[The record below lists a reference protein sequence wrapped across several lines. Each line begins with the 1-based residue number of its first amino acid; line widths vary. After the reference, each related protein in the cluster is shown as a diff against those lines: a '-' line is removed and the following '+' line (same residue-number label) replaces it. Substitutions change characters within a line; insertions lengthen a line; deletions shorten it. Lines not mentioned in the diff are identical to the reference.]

1 MPAIPSRPYLPAM
14 LGYLRQTRAQGE
26 LVLEQNDGTRRFYL
40 EDGELRYLR
49 SDAVGEQFGNYL
61 IRQGVL
67 DYGALKDLLKE
78 EGAKVGDKVV
88 QWGLLSEDQ
97 RDAHLRE
104 LFANILLHAVEH
116 PVLVMAWNP
125 GSLQGTVAGDLPFR
139 LDHRRVIWDV
149 FRQMQTL
156 ESLVEAFERETAWR
170 WSAQDSLLDALADLT
185 LTPQLA
191 FAISQLGREPVSFD
205 TLASVTGLDPGEAA
219 RLAASLWSL
228 GGLDLVGEGLAAFLG
243 EAPPRPAEKP
253 LEEPIY
259 LDVPAEGAPAA
270 GPPPPPPAPE
280 APRAQEAPPPPPV
293 EVEQASPQ
301 VKARALFRQAESLN
315 TQGRTSEAVR
325 ALEQAIKLDPDS
337 PRSYDCWMLLG
348 DLRQG
353 NPAWS
358 TRAVEAYQLAAR
370 VQPRNGEPWIR
381 MGHLYQ
387 RKGFAANA
395 TGCFRKALELDPSLH
410 TPDMILEDPTA
421 APKEGLIGRIRG
433 LLGGERK

>member
-1 MPAIPSRPYLPAM
+1 M
-14 LGYLRQTRAQGE
+14 LGYLRQTRADGE
-26 LVLEQNDGTRRFYL
+26 LVLEQNDGTRRLHL
-40 EDGELRYLR
+40 EGGELRYLR

-61 IRQGVL
+61 IRLGVL

-78 EGAKVGDKVV
+78 EGSKVGDKVV
-88 QWGLLSEDQ
+88 QWGLLSAEQ
-97 RDAHLRE
+97 RDARLRE

-116 PVLVMAWNP
+116 PVLAMDWNP
-125 GSLQGTVAGDLPFR
+125 GGGQGDLPFR

-149 FRQMQTL
+149 FRQMQTP

-170 WSAQDSLLDALADLT
+170 WSAPDSLLDALADLT

-205 TLASVTGLDPGEAA
+205 TLASVTGLDLGEAA
-219 RLAASLWSL
+219 RLAASLWAL
-228 GGLDLVGEGLAAFLG
+228 GGLDLVGEGLATFL
-243 EAPPRPAEKP
+243 
-253 LEEPIY
+253 
-259 LDVPAEGAPAA
+259 GAPAPEPVEEPVLVDAPVAEEIPVPAA
-270 GPPPPPPAPE
+270 GVPLVVPAVE
-280 APRAQEAPPPPPV
+280 IPRAQSKVSPQAEYD
-293 EVEQASPQ
+293 QASPQ
-301 VKARALFRQAESLN
+301 MKARALFRQAESLN

-337 PRSYDCWMLLG
+337 PKSYDCWMLLG

-370 VQPRNGEPWIR
+370 VQPGNGEPWLR

-387 RKGFAANA
+387 RKGFGANA
-395 TGCFRKALELDPSLH
+395 TGCFRKAIELDPSLQ
-410 TPDMILEDPTA
+410 TPDMVFEDPA
-421 APKEGLIGRIRG
+421 APKEGLIGRLRG